1 MSASDTER
9 DSRRMMKTGLV
20 YLCISL
26 LCAWFGA
33 MYEQFS
39 HGVFSYYMIYSFAF
53 PLAGGALP
61 FFLLSFRGGRTPG
74 RLPLHFYHSGVA
86 TLTVGSIFQGVL
98 EIYGTTNPLTRVYW
112 IVGWSFVLC
121 GIVGFVIGRRRKF
134 AVSKKKEKAADA
146 SRHENREV

>member
-9 DSRRMMKTGLV
+9 DSRRMMRTGLV
-20 YLCISL
+20 YMCISL

-39 HGVFSYYMIYSFAF
+39 HGVFSYYMIYAFAF

-74 RLPLHFYHSGVA
+74 RLSLHFYHSGVA
-86 TLTVGSIFQGVL
+86 ALTVGSIFQGVL

-112 IVGWSFVLC
+112 IMGWSFVLC
-121 GIVGFVIGRRRKF
+121 GAGISLTSLRKKSARSRKKRR
-134 AVSKKKEKAADA
+134 
-146 SRHENREV
+146 